1 MLRFIEN
8 GGFTYQNL
16 ERLRLDL
23 MDLNYCLQVH
33 KDKSLNGDSIQGY
46 NLLQEDTTLA
56 LALVNMFQSNTLPE
70 KEKIDATDFISSL
83 YAILVSTYYD
93 EKLFY

>member
-8 GGFTYQNL
+8 GGFTYHNL

-23 MDLNYCLQVH
+23 MDLHYCLQVH
-33 KDKSLNGDSIQGY
+33 KDKSSNGDSIQGY

-56 LALVNMFQSNTLPE
+56 LALVNMLQDHVLPVKDE
-70 KEKIDATDFISSL
+70 IDATDYISSL
-83 YAILVSTYYD
+83 YALLVSTYYD
-93 EKLFY
+93 EKLF